1 MVGPLALVNAPL
13 SPALSPFVP
22 HGARETE
29 RYSSRRFRRELSQR
43 LIPNGFQNRLTSYL
57 THLPPLTMKT
67 HSGASPTQF
76 RDRLLL
82 GLLFVAIPLLQT
94 YPVWSQGAGGPFI
107 LPPDPTAAATAPTCA
122 APPTIEYEG
131 KQITR
136 AKLGFQEFTPG
147 HNLNVSGVP
156 GPQFA
161 NSVPPKYFLDLAE
174 TRALTYRVEEN
185 YREAD
190 WSEGPWHPGWG
201 WVVGTNATTNLSSY
215 SFQET

>member
-1 MVGPLALVNAPL
+1 MKMKPG
-13 SPALSPFVP
+13 
-22 HGARETE
+22 
-29 RYSSRRFRRELSQR
+29 
-43 LIPNGFQNRLTSYL
+43 TS
-57 THLPPLTMKT
+57 TIE
-67 HSGASPTQF
+67 F

-82 GLLFVAIPLLQT
+82 GLLFIAIPLLQT
-94 YPVWSQGAGGPFI
+94 HPVWSQAA
-107 LPPDPTAAATAPTCA
+107 PPQPASPAAYSCGSTCTAPGGTCA